1 MFFKKYGDLVV
12 GILFLILATV
22 VYVSAR
28 ALPPNLLGSL
38 GADFLPKIV
47 AILCGVLAVI
57 QIVSGAGAIRN
68 YQAEATAEEDKPEYL
83 RVVATIVVFTA
94 YVLLMKPVGF
104 IITSAVYLFLQM
116 LILCPKEK
124 RNSILFA
131 VISVVCAVAIYYIF
145 RNGLNV
151 MLPAGILG

>member
-1 MFFKKYGDLVV
+1 M
-12 GILFLILATV
+12 
-22 VYVSAR
+22 
-28 ALPPNLLGSL
+28 
-38 GADFLPKIV
+38 
-47 AILCGVLAVI
+47 
-57 QIVSGAGAIRN
+57 
-68 YQAEATAEEDKPEYL
+68 
-83 RVVATIVVFTA
+83 VATIVVFTA